1 MVYPWGAGRETPVRE
16 PRFWHFAPPGVEF
29 RQDGDMEQLGRLARI
44 AGLAAGGGLYLWF
57 AGVLNAPRVKARKEA
72 RRRERA
78 ALRTR

>member
-1 MVYPWGAGRETPVRE
+1 MYPGEAGPETPVRE
-16 PRFWHFAPPGVEF
+16 PRFWHFAPCEVEF
-29 RQDGDMEQLGRLARI
+29 RQDGRVEQVRRLAKF
-44 AGLAAGGGLYLWF
+44 AGLAAGGSVYLWF